1 MEKNGVKCIYILYVM
16 VKLSNFTLV
25 ERFTKESIHF
35 FDRNLVKEIEFFK
48 NLFGKIQFLK

>member
-1 MEKNGVKCIYILYVM
+1 MEKNGVKCIYILYIM
-16 VKLSNFTLV
+16 VKLSYFTLV